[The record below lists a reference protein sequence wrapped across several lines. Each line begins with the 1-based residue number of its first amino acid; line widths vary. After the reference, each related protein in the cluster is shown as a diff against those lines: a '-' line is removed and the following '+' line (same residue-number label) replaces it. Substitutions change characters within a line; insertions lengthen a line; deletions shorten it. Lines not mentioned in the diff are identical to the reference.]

1 MTSNQPRLRSRWSIG
16 VMMPEVK
23 PTTIA
28 TVLQRMTR
36 AHALGGGAATV
47 VEAVRRAAC
56 VYGAAPTCY
65 LSVQARTRDHTPDAL
80 DAAILGTRDLVR
92 VRAMRGSVYLMP
104 RDLVPYGLA
113 LTTPV
118 PLNTLETLAGIEA
131 KAYAPLTDRIEQLLA
146 DRPRTVVEIREAL
159 GPGAPDGAGLSAIVD
174 RMAREGR
181 AVRARVRGSARSQSY
196 EYARMADWMDLPAGR
211 PSLSDALQAL
221 APLYLRA
228 NGPATAADLGWWLG
242 IGVRDAGK
250 ALTAIGAR
258 PTHVRGVQGD
268 MLATEEVLDD
278 LAGRREAGDDAQ
290 DAGDV
295 HLLPFCDAFVMAH
308 RDRSRYLDSAYRAHV
323 VDRSGNLT
331 NVILRGGRIV
341 GIWDLE
347 GNTLLYAL
355 FASVLR
361 RALDSAA
368 TRLAPLYDIHT
379 LREVRNP
386 PPLAAGGPHAFTAPL
401 TSGAPRR
408 KRG

>member
-1 MTSNQPRLRSRWSIG
+1 
-16 VMMPEVK
+16 MMPAVA
-23 PTTIA
+23 PTTLA
-28 TVLQRMTR
+28 LVLQRMTR
-36 AHALGGGAATV
+36 AHGLGGGAANV
-47 VEAVRRAAC
+47 VDAVRSAAC

-65 LSVQARTRDHTPDAL
+65 LSVQTRTHQRAPEAL
-80 DAAILGTRDLVR
+80 DDAILQTRELVR
-92 VRAMRGSVYLMP
+92 VRAMRGAVYLMP

-113 LTTPV
+113 LNAPV
-118 PLNTLETLAGIEA
+118 PLHTVAAGAGIEER
-131 KAYAPLTDRIEQLLA
+131 AYAPLTDRIEQLLA
-146 DRPRTVVEIREAL
+146 ERPRTVVELREAL
-159 GPGAPDGAGLSAIVD
+159 GPGAPDGVGLSAIVD
-174 RMAREGR
+174 RMAADGR
-181 AVRARVRGSARSQSY
+181 AVRARMRGSAWSQSY
-196 EYARMADWMDLPAGR
+196 EYARMADWMTLPDER
-211 PSLSDALQAL
+211 PSLAAAVQAL

-228 NGPATAADLGWWLG
+228 NGPATAADFGWWIG

-258 PTHVRGVQGD
+258 PTRMKGVQGD

-278 LAGRREAGDDAQ
+278 LAGRRESGDDPK

-295 HLLPFCDAFVMAH
+295 HLLPFHDAYVMAH
-308 RDRSRYLDSAYRAHV
+308 RDRSRYLDTVYREHV
-323 VDRSGNLT
+323 VDRAGNLT
-331 NVILRGGRIV
+331 NVILRGGRVV

-361 RALDSAA
+361 RALDAAA
-368 TRLAPLYDIHT
+368 TRLAPLYDIHV

-386 PPLAAGGPHAFTAPL
+386 PPLSAGGPHAFASPL

>member
-1 MTSNQPRLRSRWSIG
+1 
-16 VMMPEVK
+16 MMAAVT
-23 PTTIA
+23 PTTLA

-36 AHALGGGAATV
+36 AHGLGGDAATV
-47 VEAVRRAAC
+47 GEAVRRAGC
-56 VYGAAPTCY
+56 VCGAAPTCY
-65 LSVQARTRDHTPDAL
+65 LSVQARTRDRTPDAL
-80 DAAILGTRDLVR
+80 DDAILRARDLVR
-92 VRAMRGSVYLMP
+92 VRAMRGAVYLMP
-104 RDLVPYGLA
+104 RDLVPCGLA
-113 LTTPV
+113 LTTPS
-118 PLNTLETLAGIEA
+118 PLASLATLAGIEA
-131 KAYAPLTDRIEQLLA
+131 KTYAPLTDRIEQLLA

-159 GPGAPDGAGLSAIVD
+159 GPGAPDGAGLAAIVD
-174 RMAREGR
+174 RMASEWRV
-181 AVRARVRGSARSQSY
+181 VRTRVRGITRSQSY
-196 EYARMADWMDLPAGR
+196 EFARMADWIDLPAGR
-211 PSLSDALQAL
+211 PSLVDALRVL
-221 APLYLRA
+221 APLYLGA
-228 NGPATAADLGWWLG
+228 NGPATAADFGWWAG
-242 IGVRDAGK
+242 VGVRDAGK
-250 ALTAIGAR
+250 ALAAVGAR
-258 PTHVRGVQGD
+258 PAPVKGVHGD

-295 HLLPFCDAFVMAH
+295 HLLPFRDAFVMAH
-308 RDRSRYLDSAYRAHV
+308 RDRSRYLDAVYRAHV

-361 RALDSAA
+361 RALDAAA

-379 LREVRNP
+379 VREVRNP
-386 PPLAAGGPHAFTAPL
+386 PPLAAGGPHAFTSPL